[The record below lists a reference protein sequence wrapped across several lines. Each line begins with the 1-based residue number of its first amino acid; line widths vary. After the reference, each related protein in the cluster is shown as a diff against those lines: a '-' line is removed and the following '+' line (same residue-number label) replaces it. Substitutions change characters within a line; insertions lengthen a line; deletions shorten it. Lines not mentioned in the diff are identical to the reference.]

1 MLVFIGKVGGL
12 LVGDLGYAEVVHL
25 AGAAEVAVE
34 VVLCLGARVDA
45 VFFSVLCLEGVRR
58 HRLSLALLVWDVL
71 FDDGDLFGYCF
82 VAVFDD
88 EYGAV
93 C

>member
-1 MLVFIGKVGGL
+1 
-12 LVGDLGYAEVVHL
+12 
-25 AGAAEVAVE
+25 VE
-34 VVLCLGARVDA
+34 VVLCFGVRVYA
-45 VFFSVLCLEGVRR
+45 VFLSVLCLEGVRC
-58 HRLSLALLVWDVL
+58 HRLSLALLAACDVL

-88 EYGAV
+88 EYGVV